1 MKFPQG
7 TVSTFRAKASIATA
21 ESAAGCGL
29 AYADSAVEGE
39 RRKARAGL
47 NARWSIRVALVAAL
61 AVAAIGT
68 APATAARLGHHARP
82 MTRGATF
89 FVGAAKADVTPQT
102 LTGFY
107 LGGYGIGPVHQAKS
121 VLRDIYFRA
130 IAIRDK
136 SGHQVVIGALDSQ
149 AYSVA
154 YQQGP
159 YGFSDV
165 ERYIQQRLGIP
176 AGHIVLQ
183 ATHSHNGPDEIGIWG
198 GVPNSYLKFVAAQME
213 AAILAAVSGERP
225 ARIHVGTADMTGFS
239 HTFGSNTDPTR
250 TGDQTDYPIDQQLR
264 VLQAVSPK
272 NGRVIATLVNYSTH
286 ATVYGPLDKV
296 SPDWPGATATYLEHD
311 ERGMARKARYGY
323 PGSTA
328 IVTVGAVGHSW
339 PAGTPR
345 GTNARLD
352 PFKATDDN
360 YPADHYGNAVARMA
374 IGALSH
380 GRGFWLGRSL
390 VNGTEQNVS
399 VLNTNPVL
407 LATILE
413 PFNSTAL
420 GGYKVF
426 RADTPPWAIGDVF
439 VAPVTALRVGGLALF
454 SVPGEPY
461 PSVKFSLNQDVGTRL
476 SFIFGLAQ
484 DQLGYVE
491 ELADYNG
498 ALQCSASDEWFFTI
512 SPLFGSDVVRLQ
524 LANARALGFPVSGN
538 APPASGL
545 GPLPPSLNCTL
556 QALGQAGEPAG

>member
-1 MKFPQG
+1 
-7 TVSTFRAKASIATA
+7 
-21 ESAAGCGL
+21 
-29 AYADSAVEGE
+29 
-39 RRKARAGL
+39 
-47 NARWSIRVALVAAL
+47 VAAL
-61 AVAAIGT
+61 VVAATGAGT
-68 APATAARLGHHARP
+68 ARAQARRTHVHP
-82 MTRGATF
+82 GATF
-89 FVGAAKADVTPQT
+89 FVGAAKANVTPAT
-102 LTGFY
+102 LAGFY

-121 VLRDIYFRA
+121 ILRDIYFRVV
-130 IAIRDK
+130 AIRDRD
-136 SGHQVVIGALDSQ
+136 GHQAVIGALDSQ
-149 AYSVA
+149 GYSVA

-165 ERYIQQRLGIP
+165 ERYAQQKLGIP

-198 GVPNSYLKFVAAQME
+198 GVPTSYLKFVATKME
-213 AAILAAVSGERP
+213 AAILRAVKSERP

-239 HTFGSNTDPTR
+239 HTFGSNSDPTR
-250 TGDQTDYPIDQQLR
+250 TGDQADYPIDQQLR

-272 NGRVIATLVNYSTH
+272 TGRVIATLVNYSTH

-311 ERGMARKARYGY
+311 ERGMPRKAGYGY
-323 PGSTA
+323 PGSVGV
-328 IVTVGAVGHSW
+328 VTVGAVGHSW

-345 GTNARLD
+345 AANARLD
-352 PFKATDDN
+352 PSKQTDEN
-360 YPADHYGNAVARMA
+360 YPADHYGNSVARMA

-390 VNGTEQNVS
+390 VNGTQQNVS
-399 VLNTNPVL
+399 VLDTNPVL

-413 PFNSTAL
+413 PFNSTPL

-426 RADTPPWAIGDVF
+426 RADTPPWGVGDVF
-439 VAPVTALRVGGLALF
+439 LAPVTALRVGGLAMF

-461 PSVKFSLNQDVGTRL
+461 PSVKFSLNQDVGARL

-512 SPLFGSDVVRLQ
+512 SPVFGSDVIRLQ
-524 LANARALGFPVSGN
+524 LANARALGFPVSGS
-538 APPASGL
+538 ALPTYGL

-556 QALGQAGEPAG
+556 QMLGAGGAPAG